1 MPCQIYK
8 QQHVIIDHLRCFFKS
23 MSLKTISDSEDL
35 WAAHYQ
41 QIVNQLWSQLAFQF
55 WLYWDRVI
63 FIYVHRRTNAVYM
76 WLMMFYG
83 V

>member
-23 MSLKTISDSEDL
+23 MSLKTISDSEDFR
-35 WAAHYQ
+35 AAHYQ

-55 WLYWDRVI
+55 
-63 FIYVHRRTNAVYM
+63 
-76 WLMMFYG
+76 
-83 V
+83 